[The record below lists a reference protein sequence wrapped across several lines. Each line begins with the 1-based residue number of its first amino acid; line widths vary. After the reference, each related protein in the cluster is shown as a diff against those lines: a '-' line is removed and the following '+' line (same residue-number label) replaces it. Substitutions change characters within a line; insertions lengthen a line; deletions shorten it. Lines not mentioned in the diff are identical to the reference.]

1 MGRIESSDIAKAFVM
16 AARGMDLHAAWVKCG
31 QPGTWGNVHV
41 GRGRAVVR
49 RVRRVA
55 DAPHPVH

>member
-31 QPGTWGNVHV
+31 QPGTWGNVL
-41 GRGRAVVR
+41 R
-49 RVRRVA
+49 RYKA
-55 DAPHPVH
+55 KASAGSGGGC